1 MLTTPFRQ
9 LEFEPAPRAPYPLCD
24 AQIPPW
30 LARRAPYRARFART
44 ARELEAIQRL
54 RYRVFNLEL
63 GEGLAE
69 SRRTGRDADGHDA
82 TSHHILVIDE
92 RSDLVVGTYRLAT
105 AELAARGAGFY
116 SAQEFDLSALP
127 PALLGAGVELGRAC
141 VAAAHRGSPVLAL
154 LFQGIAAYAAHNRKR
169 FLFGCASLPAD
180 AAAGAAALTQSLL
193 ASGAIDANLAVK
205 PRAGFEVPAPDAEAS
220 DAVELPPLVKRYLRL
235 GARLGPEPALD
246 RAFGTLDYFTL
257 LDLQQGVASRAL
269 FARDGRPRA

>member
-1 MLTTPFRQ
+1 MPTPT
-9 LEFEPAPRAPYPLCD
+9 LELRTAAPQRAAYPACD
-24 AQIPPW
+24 EQIPPW

-44 ARELEAIQRL
+44 ERELGAIQRL

-69 SRRTGRDADGHDA
+69 SRRTGHDADGFDA

-127 PALLGAGVELGRAC
+127 AALLGSAVELGRAC

-154 LFQGIAAYAAHNRKR
+154 LFQGIASYAAHNRKR
-169 FLFGCASLPAD
+169 FLFGCASLPAS
-180 AAAGAAALTQSLL
+180 AAAGATALTQSLV

-205 PRAGFEVPAPDAEAS
+205 PRRGFEVPAGDAAAS
-220 DAVELPPLVKRYLRL
+220 AEVELPPLVKRYLRL

-269 FARDGRPRA
+269 FATNGRPRA